1 MFGSTNPLAA
11 TNCALQARELGQNT
25 LFTCFAPTRWSGQ
38 LPHASLPQS
47 SSHFSNPH
55 ERRQFTAPT
64 SRSTSLLW
72 TTRHLHM
79 KTADDFPYAISA
91 CSPFLCA
98 ASSSGQTGTAGQATR
113 QTSSLILAISPNRW
127 ITRSQTCQSFF
138 LFAPSFQMGST
149 PMPSFDSAFALYSL
163 NFLIEGVCG
172 PFLQS

>member
-25 LFTCFAPTRWSGQ
+25 LFTCFAPTRWPGQ

-47 SSHFSNPH
+47 SSHFSNLPPTKGA
-55 ERRQFTAPT
+55 RDSPT

-127 ITRSQTCQSFF
+127 ITRSQTCQSFS
-138 LFAPSFQMGST
+138 PSFQMGST